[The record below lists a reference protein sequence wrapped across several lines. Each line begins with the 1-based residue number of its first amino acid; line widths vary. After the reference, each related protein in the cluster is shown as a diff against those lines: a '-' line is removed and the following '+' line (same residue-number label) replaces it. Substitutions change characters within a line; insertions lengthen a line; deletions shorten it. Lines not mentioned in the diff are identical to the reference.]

1 MFFSFLI
8 VFNRFGFG
16 LKKAKHFVE
25 GMETPTP
32 FGAIAFLENGMSSV
46 SDTAEYGA
54 YTRGSRIVTPET
66 KAEMKKIL
74 GEVQRGDFAREWL
87 LENQVGQP
95 HFKALRRITAEHPIE
110 VVGSEVRSMMA
121 WLNK

>member
-1 MFFSFLI
+1 M
-8 VFNRFGFG
+8 
-16 LKKAKHFVE
+16 
-25 GMETPTP
+25 
-32 FGAIAFLENGMSSV
+32 
-46 SDTAEYGA
+46 
-54 YTRGSRIVTPET
+54 TPET

-74 GEVQRGDFAREWL
+74 GEVQRGEFAREWL